1 MAAQTYFMQ
10 LRAVVDS
17 LVKCIVSR
25 GLLRG
30 TAGRGSQ
37 ERMIDAIEASKP
49 IGLQIVFWR
58 CAQRSRL
65 LARIFQAS
73 GRLKPSPQCPSL
85 LSRDNTV
92 RDHFSACFRQPD
104 EALSRIASTFWRCE
118 RCV

>member
-73 GRLKPSPQCPSL
+73 GRLKPSPQCPASSAVTIPSAIISRHVFANLMRRSAASL
-85 LSRDNTV
+85 VPFGGVSG
-92 RDHFSACFRQPD
+92 
-104 EALSRIASTFWRCE
+104 E
-118 RCV
+118 